1 MVVLGIDPGS
11 RFTGYGVVEVDG
23 SREQIVEFGVLRLES
38 KANHQL
44 RLKEVYDRISEV
56 AARVCPD
63 ECAIEMPVYG
73 QNPQSMLKLG
83 RAQAAAMMAVLNR
96 SVPVTE
102 YTPKEVKKSV
112 TGRGNASKEQVWYMV
127 RAILSLEDDEKPMM
141 LDASDALA
149 VGICHAHRLSNGVS
163 KKHDSWQAFV
173 RDNPDRIVGG
183 G

>member
-1 MVVLGIDPGS
+1 MIVLGIDPGS
-11 RFTGYGVVEVDG
+11 RFTGYGVVEVEG
-23 SREQIVEFGVLRLES
+23 SREQIVEFGVLRLET

-56 AARVCPD
+56 AARLCPD
-63 ECAIEMPVYG
+63 ECAIEMPIYG

-127 RAILSLEDDEKPMM
+127 RAILSLENDEEPMM

-149 VGICHAHRLSNGVS
+149 VGLCHAHRLSNGLS
-163 KKHDSWQAFV
+163 KKHDGWQAFV